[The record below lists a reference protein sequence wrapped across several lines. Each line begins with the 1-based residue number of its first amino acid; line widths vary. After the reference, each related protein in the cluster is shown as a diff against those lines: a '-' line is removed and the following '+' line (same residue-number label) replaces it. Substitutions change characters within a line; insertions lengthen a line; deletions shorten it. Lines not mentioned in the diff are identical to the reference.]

1 MRLSSSRLSFDL
13 PVDTHDPNA
22 DSPAFPVSIS
32 GRAPD
37 RRGAAATGPGRL
49 QWRQRR
55 RRTGG
60 AARAGARDAGAAQTG
75 NAGKEPGVPEGEA
88 GRCDQGPHR
97 RAESTQ
103 AAIGYDQIYYKLGRW
118 QGDFARPTWAGDT
131 TNQIDYL
138 NRTVG
143 KKFDDYCEDTGAG
156 KRAQPFASIAQA
168 QAARLDKPET
178 FSCLNAP
185 GADATAMK
193 TVVVGWDGNLYLTD
207 GHHSFSALREIF
219 DGGPKLPVWVKVDA
233 NYSDMADAKAFWQRL
248 VDERKAWLRDG
259 DNQPITVDQLPKRLG
274 LASAAEAGGMQED
287 RYRSL
292 VYFTRDIAYANG
304 GLPEFAEFLWGDW
317 LRRQVAG
324 QLPALSA
331 YKMIPPAALASI
343 LAVSKLDKNLLPTD
357 ASDSYSAAVRDAA
370 GKMAALADGD
380 VVFQDRTAAQLGRIA
395 WVQNAASGT
404 PTKNAR
410 DALEDC
416 RATISRPGLA
426 AAQRRQAL
434 VRGQLPQLRQ
444 ASGRHLLG
452 LVRPAPV
459 AALKG
464 RCVRS

>member
-1 MRLSSSRLSFDL
+1 
-13 PVDTHDPNA
+13 
-22 DSPAFPVSIS
+22 
-32 GRAPD
+32 
-37 RRGAAATGPGRL
+37 
-49 QWRQRR
+49 
-55 RRTGG
+55 
-60 AARAGARDAGAAQTG
+60 
-75 NAGKEPGVPEGEA
+75 
-88 GRCDQGPHR
+88 
-97 RAESTQ
+97 
-103 AAIGYDQIYYKLGRW
+103 
-118 QGDFARPTWAGDT
+118 
-131 TNQIDYL
+131 
-138 NRTVG
+138 
-143 KKFDDYCEDTGAG
+143 
-156 KRAQPFASIAQA
+156 
-168 QAARLDKPET
+168 
-178 FSCLNAP
+178 
-185 GADATAMK
+185 MK

-259 DNQPITVDQLPKRLG
+259 DNQPITVDQLPSG
-274 LASAAEAGGMQED
+274 WAASGRAGGMQED

-304 GLPEFAEFLWGDW
+304 GLPGI
-317 LRRQVAG
+317 RRVPVGRLAAPAGGGGPVARVERLQDDSARRAGKHPGRQQAG
-324 QLPALSA
+324 Q
-331 YKMIPPAALASI
+331 
-343 LAVSKLDKNLLPTD
+343 NLLPTD

-404 PTKNAR
+404 PTRTR
-410 DALEDC
+410 DARWKSC
-416 RATISRPGLA
+416 RATISRPRARRRATA
-426 AAQRRQAL
+426 ARL

>member
-1 MRLSSSRLSFDL
+1 
-13 PVDTHDPNA
+13 
-22 DSPAFPVSIS
+22 
-32 GRAPD
+32 
-37 RRGAAATGPGRL
+37 
-49 QWRQRR
+49 
-55 RRTGG
+55 
-60 AARAGARDAGAAQTG
+60 
-75 NAGKEPGVPEGEA
+75 
-88 GRCDQGPHR
+88 
-97 RAESTQ
+97 
-103 AAIGYDQIYYKLGRW
+103 
-118 QGDFARPTWAGDT
+118 
-131 TNQIDYL
+131 
-138 NRTVG
+138 
-143 KKFDDYCEDTGAG
+143 
-156 KRAQPFASIAQA
+156 
-168 QAARLDKPET
+168 
-178 FSCLNAP
+178 
-185 GADATAMK
+185 
-193 TVVVGWDGNLYLTD
+193 
-207 GHHSFSALREIF
+207 
-219 DGGPKLPVWVKVDA
+219 
-233 NYSDMADAKAFWQRL
+233 
-248 VDERKAWLRDG
+248 
-259 DNQPITVDQLPKRLG
+259 
-274 LASAAEAGGMQED
+274 MQED

-317 LRRQVAG
+317 LRRQVAAG

-404 PTKNAR
+404 PTRTRATRWKS
-410 DALEDC
+410 C
-416 RATISRPGLA
+416 RATISRRLA

>member
-1 MRLSSSRLSFDL
+1 MTPTLTRRPSL
-13 PVDTHDPNA
+13 
-22 DSPAFPVSIS
+22 FPF
-32 GRAPD
+32 P
-37 RRGAAATGPGRL
+37 
-49 QWRQRR
+49 
-55 RRTGG
+55 
-60 AARAGARDAGAAQTG
+60 GARLIAVALLPLALAACNGSSDDDEPAAQP
-75 NAGKEPGVPEGEA
+75 APVPETPAPPKPETPAKNQAYLKAKPGDVIKVRIEELN
-88 GRCDQGPHR
+88 P
-97 RAESTQ
+97 TQ

-131 TNQIDYL
+131 ANQIDYL

-185 GADATAMK
+185 GADATALK
-193 TVVVGWDGNLYLTD
+193 TVVVGWDGKLYLTD

-259 DNQPITVDQLPKRLG
+259 DNRPVTVDQLPKRLG

-317 LRRQVAG
+317 LRRQVAAG

-331 YKMIPPAALASI
+331 YKMIPPATLASI

-410 DALEDC
+410 DALEELPRNDIKAVGSPP
-416 RATISRPGLA
+416 RNGGKLWYA
-426 AAQRRQAL
+426 ANYRNC
-434 VRGQLPQLRQ
+434 GK
-444 ASGRHLLG
+444 
-452 LVRPAPV
+452 PA
-459 AALKG
+459 AG
-464 RCVRS
+464 TCWGW